1 MRAPVP
7 ASAAPHVLPDYAG
20 GGLLNLVASLAAAR
34 GAQVLHPTLA
44 SLPPQDIAEA
54 RNVVFLLVDGLGLG
68 ALTRAGPDLA
78 LARHLHGAITSV
90 FPSTTAA
97 AITTSFTGLAPVEH
111 GLTGW
116 HIHLAEAGG
125 VVAPLPF
132 HTRGDHRPLGA
143 IGVTTAAILP
153 PHPLLDGLATP
164 AWVVTPHQIVDSE
177 YSRHAGGT
185 ACRRGCA
192 GLAGLVNEVEAIV
205 HASVARKFVYA
216 YHPDYDST
224 AHRFGAGSREAH
236 AHLLQVDAAFAALCE
251 RLAGT
256 DTVIV
261 ASADHGFVDSTPGQR
276 LELEDFPMLAELLR
290 LPLCGEP
297 RVAFCHVQPGQE
309 AEFAGRAATMLRGVA
324 DVHCSRE
331 LVAAGWFGAG
341 TPHPRLA
348 ERVGDVA
355 LVMRPGYVLRDW
367 APGEKRYSLVG
378 NHGGTTPDEMMIPLV
393 VARV

>member
-1 MRAPVP
+1 VRAPSP
-7 ASAAPHVLPDYAG
+7 ASAAAHVLPDYTG
-20 GGLLNLVASLAAAR
+20 GSLLNLVASLAAAR
-34 GAQVLHPTLA
+34 GAQVRHPTLA

-54 RNVVFLLVDGLGLG
+54 RNVVFLLVDGLGHG
-68 ALTRAGPDLA
+68 ALVRAGPDLA
-78 LARHLHGAITSV
+78 LTRRLHGSITSV

-116 HIHLAEAGG
+116 HVHLAEAGG

-143 IGVTTAAILP
+143 IGLTTDVLHAAP
-153 PHPLLDGLATP
+153 SLLDGLATP
-164 AWVVTPHQIVDSE
+164 AWVVSPRQIVDSE
-177 YSRHAGGT
+177 YSRLSAGG
-185 ACRRGCA
+185 ALRRGCE
-192 GLAGLVNEVEAIV
+192 GLAGLVNEVAAIV
-205 HASVARKFVYA
+205 HASDERKFVYA
-216 YHPDYDST
+216 YHPDYDTT
-224 AHRFGAGSREAH
+224 AHRFGVGSREAH

-261 ASADHGFVDSTPGQR
+261 ASADHGFVDSTPAQR
-276 LELEDFPMLAELLR
+276 LELEDYPMLAELLR

-297 RVAFCHVQPGQE
+297 RVAFCHVTPGQE
-309 AEFAGRAATMLRGVA
+309 DTFAERAAAVLRDVA
-324 DVHCSRE
+324 DVHRSHD

-367 APGEKRYSLVG
+367 VPGEKRYSLVG
-378 NHGGTTPDEMMIPLV
+378 NHGGTTPDEMIIPLV